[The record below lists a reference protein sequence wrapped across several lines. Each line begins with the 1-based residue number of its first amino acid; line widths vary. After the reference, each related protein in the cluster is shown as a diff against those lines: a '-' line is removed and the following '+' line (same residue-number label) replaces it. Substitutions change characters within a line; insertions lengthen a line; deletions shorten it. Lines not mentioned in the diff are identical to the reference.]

1 MPEKM
6 KETKGTLACRLSSA
20 ELARRSEEIS
30 KLLEGS
36 LEWRERH
43 DGFAASFSGDEQ
55 TARRLLDFILMERRC
70 CSFLSFQLSFEPE
83 MGSIR
88 LNLGG
93 SREARDFLKQL
104 AGAAGVNP

>member
-1 MPEKM
+1 MSEKM
-6 KETKGTLACRLSSA
+6 KEEKTNSTLACSLSST

-30 KLLEGS
+30 ELIEGS
-36 LEWRERH
+36 LEWRQRP
-43 DGFAASFSGDEQ
+43 DGFAASFPGDEQ

-70 CSFLSFQLSFEPE
+70 CTFLSFGLTFEPE

-93 SREARDFLKQL
+93 SQEA
-104 AGAAGVNP
+104 